1 LARFTVLTIG
11 PWLPFDFQTKSITEQ
26 ESSKSSLYPGVYILI
41 GARALMTLVGFLNC
55 CGAVQESQ
63 CMLGSFFGFLLVMS
77 AIEIAAATWGYSHK
91 NKVIKDVQDFYKDI
105 Y

>member
-1 LARFTVLTIG
+1 
-11 PWLPFDFQTKSITEQ
+11 
-26 ESSKSSLYPGVYILI
+26 
-41 GARALMTLVGFLNC
+41 
-55 CGAVQESQ
+55 
-63 CMLGSFFGFLLVMS
+63 MS